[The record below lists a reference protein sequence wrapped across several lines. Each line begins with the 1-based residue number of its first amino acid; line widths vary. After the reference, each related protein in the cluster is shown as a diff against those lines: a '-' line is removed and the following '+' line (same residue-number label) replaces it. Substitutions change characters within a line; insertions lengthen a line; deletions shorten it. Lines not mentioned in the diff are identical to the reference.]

1 VNDNVEVDLENTLI
15 MHCIHCYQNLVIGMN
30 PKTRKR
36 MCHKCFL
43 KDIWFVSCQKQLTYL
58 ICGKYLAQ
66 MFGSTYLSKI
76 KLPIQKEIFTRHITN
91 VSGEG
96 KLIICCFALA
106 KCYSTTTSFNLW
118 MSKRTYDVFALV
130 INFLSSD

>member
-1 VNDNVEVDLENTLI
+1 VP
-15 MHCIHCYQNLVIGMN
+15 QF
-30 PKTRKR
+30 
-36 MCHKCFL
+36 FL
-43 KDIWFVSCQKQLTYL
+43 KGHWFVSCQKQLTDL

-76 KLPIQKEIFTRHITN
+76 KLPIHKAIFTRHITK
-91 VSGEG
+91 VSGED

-106 KCYSTTTSFNLW
+106 KCYSTTTNFNLW

-130 INFLSSD
+130 INFLNSD